1 MATPTLKA
9 VPVSGPTPSFAE
21 PVEIYDLPT
30 GGGAPP
36 AWGDVTGKPTTFAPA
51 AHNQAATTVTVAAIP
66 NLTGANVQLALADLA
81 AKVKALQD
89 AAG

>member
-9 VPVSGPTPSFAE
+9 VPVSGPAPSFAE

-30 GGGAPP
+30 GGGAPTFAELP
-36 AWGDVTGKPTTFAPA
+36 GTVSGVTG
-51 AHNQAATTVTVAAIP
+51 AHLQAILNAIATR
-66 NLTGANVQLALADLA
+66 
-81 AKVKALQD
+81 VKALED

>member
-9 VPVSGPTPSFAE
+9 VPVTGPAPSFAE
-21 PVEIYDLPT
+21 PVEIYDLPA

-36 AWGDVTGKPTTFAPA
+36 AWGDVTDKPATFAPA
-51 AHNQAATTVTVAAIP
+51 AHNQAATTITVAAIP